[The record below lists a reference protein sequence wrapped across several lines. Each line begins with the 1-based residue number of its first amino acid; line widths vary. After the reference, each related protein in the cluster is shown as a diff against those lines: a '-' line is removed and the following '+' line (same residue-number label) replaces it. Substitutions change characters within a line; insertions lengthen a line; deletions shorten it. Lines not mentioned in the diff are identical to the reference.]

1 MPFLLSSLSNMNRPP
16 AETETGKL
24 ANQQTKVAANI
35 STLSPEKLRVIL
47 AIMCIVPVAIILA
60 LFAYMPPVYEGLLEA
75 KITATGLPPA
85 VFYDQRYDLRPAF
98 GGGKLVVENLSD
110 QDWTHLNIQVNH
122 HYQIIDKEA
131 IKAHSTRVFDLE
143 KFLTR
148 TGARFSVRFN
158 ELNYARIYARRPTR
172 DRATY
177 ACGFEDGEPFEL
189 KETIEAV
196 ERAKEQQD
204 SE

>member
-1 MPFLLSSLSNMNRPP
+1 MNRSPE
-16 AETETGKL
+16 ETETGKL

-35 STLSPEKLRVIL
+35 STLSPSNLRVIL
-47 AIMCIVPVAIILA
+47 AFMCVVPVAIILA

-85 VFYDQRYDLRPAF
+85 AFYDQRYDLRPAF

-110 QDWTHLNIQVNH
+110 QDWTHLNIQVNK

-148 TGARFSVRFN
+148 TGARFSIRFN
-158 ELNYARIYARRPTR
+158 ELDYARIYARRPTR

-177 ACGFEDGEPFEL
+177 ACAFEDGEPVEL
-189 KETIEAV
+189 PETLKALEREKERKA
-196 ERAKEQQD
+196 